1 MQKCHLNLQILGLD
15 SVQAGKMSTQGKI
28 GSILI
33 VDDETNQRDILN
45 NILKKE
51 GYFIADASGVREA
64 LDMLEK
70 SEFDLILTD
79 LKMQGKS
86 GLDLLEIVLA
96 NDPQQCVILMTA
108 HGSVDSAVE
117 AMKKGAFDYLEKP
130 LERDNLILTL
140 RRAFER
146 IALVRENRILQKRVE
161 AIQGIPNMLGEHP
174 KMREVFRVVGKI
186 AATTST
192 VLIVGESGTGKELIA
207 RAIHDGSQ
215 RRDKPFMPI
224 NCAAIPDTLIESE
237 LFGHEK
243 GSFTG
248 ANARE
253 IGIFEAAN
261 DGTVF
266 LDEIGEMN
274 VAMQAKLLR
283 AIQEKEI
290 RRVGGKINIPLDV
303 RIISAT
309 NKELEQEIKRGNFRE
324 DLFYRL
330 NVIRINLPP
339 LRERG
344 SDIKTLA
351 EFFVHKYSKTSGI
364 MVDGISR
371 TALKLLMNYTWP
383 GNVRQLESVI
393 ERSVLMTESN
403 FIEAEDLPA
412 EISATS
418 LVAGGI
424 PFELPPEGIA
434 FEELEKGLIIKAME
448 RADWVIGK
456 AAPLLGMSYKT
467 LQYRLEKFG
476 IERPDKLPKYQ

>member
-1 MQKCHLNLQILGLD
+1 
-15 SVQAGKMSTQGKI
+15 VAATQ

-33 VDDETNQRDILN
+33 VDDEKGQRDILTM
-45 NILKKE
+45 ILRKE
-51 GYFIADASGVREA
+51 GYDVADAPGVREA
-64 LDMLEK
+64 LEELGRR
-70 SEFDLILTD
+70 EFDLIMTD
-79 LKMQGKS
+79 LKMQGQS
-86 GLDLLEIVLA
+86 GLDLLEAVQA
-96 NDPQQCVILMTA
+96 ADPQQCVIIMTA
-108 HGSVDSAVE
+108 HGTVDSAVE

-146 IALVRENRILQKRVE
+146 IGLVRENRVLLKRVE
-161 AIQGIPNMLGEHP
+161 QIQTIPTILGEHT
-174 KMREVFRVVGKI
+174 KMREVFRIVSKI
-186 AATTST
+186 AATSST
-192 VLIVGESGTGKELIA
+192 VLIVGESGTGKELVA

-215 RRDKPFMPI
+215 RRDKPFMAI
-224 NCAAIPDTLIESE
+224 NCAAIPDSLMESE

-248 ANARE
+248 ANVRE

-261 DGTVF
+261 GGTVF

-283 AIQEKEI
+283 AIQEREI
-290 RRVGGKINIPLDV
+290 RRVGGKVNVPLDV
-303 RIISAT
+303 RILSAT

-344 SDIKTLA
+344 SDVKTLA
-351 EFFVHKYSKTSGI
+351 EFFIKKYSQSSGI
-364 MVDGISR
+364 AVEGISR
-371 TALKLLMNYTWP
+371 PALKLLMNYAWP

-393 ERSVLMTESN
+393 ERSVLMAESN
-403 FIEAEDLPA
+403 YIEPEDLPA
-412 EISATS
+412 EVTLTSALS
-418 LVAGGI
+418 GDI
-424 PFELPPEGIA
+424 PFDLPPEGIA
-434 FEELEKGLIIKAME
+434 FEELEKGLIVKAME

-467 LQYRLEKFG
+467 LQYRLDKFG
-476 IERPDKLPKYQ
+476 IVRPEKRLK

>member
-1 MQKCHLNLQILGLD
+1 MAASQ
-15 SVQAGKMSTQGKI
+15 

-33 VDDETNQRDILN
+33 VDDEKGQREILTV
-45 NILKKE
+45 ILKKE
-51 GYFIADASGVREA
+51 GYDVADVPGVREA
-64 LDMLEK
+64 LEQLGQR
-70 SEFDLILTD
+70 EFDLIMTD
-79 LKMQGKS
+79 LKMQGQS
-86 GLDLLEIVLA
+86 GLDLLEAVQA
-96 NDPQQCVILMTA
+96 ADPQQCVIIMTA
-108 HGSVDSAVE
+108 HGTVDSAVE

-146 IALVRENRILQKRVE
+146 IGLVRENRVLLKRVE
-161 AIQGIPNMLGEHP
+161 QIQTIPNILGEHP
-174 KMREVFRVVGKI
+174 KMREVFRIVSKI
-186 AATTST
+186 AATNST
-192 VLIVGESGTGKELIA
+192 VLIVGESGTGKELVA

-215 RRDKPFMPI
+215 RRDKPFMAI
-224 NCAAIPDTLIESE
+224 NCAAIPDSLMESE

-261 DGTVF
+261 GGTVF

-290 RRVGGKINIPLDV
+290 RRVGGKVNIPLDV
-303 RIISAT
+303 RILSAT

-344 SDIKTLA
+344 SDVKNLA
-351 EFFVHKYSKTSGI
+351 EFFVKKYSQASGI
-364 MVDGISR
+364 AVEGISR
-371 TALKLLMNYTWP
+371 AALKLLMNYAWP

-393 ERSVLMTESN
+393 ERSVLMAESN
-403 FIEAEDLPA
+403 YIEPEDLAA
-412 EISATS
+412 EVTITSALS
-418 LVAGGI
+418 GGI

-434 FEELEKGLIIKAME
+434 FEELEKGIIIKAME

-467 LQYRLEKFG
+467 LQYRLDKFG
-476 IERPDKLPKYQ
+476 IERPEKRLKST

>member
-1 MQKCHLNLQILGLD
+1 MAATL
-15 SVQAGKMSTQGKI
+15 

-33 VDDETNQRDILN
+33 VDDEKGQRDILTV
-45 NILKKE
+45 ILKKE
-51 GYFIADASGVREA
+51 GYDVADAPGVREA
-64 LDMLEK
+64 LEQLDRR
-70 SEFDLILTD
+70 EFDLIMTD
-79 LKMQGKS
+79 LKMQGQS
-86 GLDLLEIVLA
+86 GLDLLEAVQA
-96 NDPQQCVILMTA
+96 ADPQQCVIIMTA
-108 HGSVDSAVE
+108 HGTVDSAVE

-146 IALVRENRILQKRVE
+146 IGLVRENRVLLKRVE
-161 AIQGIPNMLGEHP
+161 QIQTIPNILGEHP
-174 KMREVFRVVGKI
+174 KMREVFRIVSKI
-186 AATTST
+186 AATNST
-192 VLIVGESGTGKELIA
+192 VLIVGESGTGKELVA

-215 RRDKPFMPI
+215 RRDKPFMAI
-224 NCAAIPDTLIESE
+224 NCAAIPDSLMESE

-248 ANARE
+248 ANVRE

-261 DGTVF
+261 GGTVF

-283 AIQEKEI
+283 AIQEREI
-290 RRVGGKINIPLDV
+290 RRVGGKVNVPLDV
-303 RIISAT
+303 RILSAT

-344 SDIKTLA
+344 SDVKNLA
-351 EFFVHKYSKTSGI
+351 EFFVKKYSQSSGI
-364 MVDGISR
+364 AVEGISR
-371 TALKLLMNYTWP
+371 PALKLLMNYAWP

-393 ERSVLMTESN
+393 ERSVLMAESN
-403 FIEAEDLPA
+403 YIEPEDLPA
-412 EISATS
+412 EVTLTSALS
-418 LVAGGI
+418 GGI

-434 FEELEKGLIIKAME
+434 FEELEKGIIIKAME

-467 LQYRLEKFG
+467 LQYRLDKFG
-476 IERPDKLPKYQ
+476 IVRPEKRLK

>member
-1 MQKCHLNLQILGLD
+1 
-15 SVQAGKMSTQGKI
+15 VAATQ

-33 VDDETNQRDILN
+33 VDDEKGQREILTV
-45 NILKKE
+45 ILKKE
-51 GYFIADASGVREA
+51 GYDVADVPGVREA
-64 LDMLEK
+64 LEQLG
-70 SEFDLILTD
+70 SREFDLIMTD
-79 LKMQGKS
+79 LKMQGQS
-86 GLDLLEIVLA
+86 GLDLLEAVQA
-96 NDPQQCVILMTA
+96 ADPQQCVIIMTA
-108 HGSVDSAVE
+108 HGTIDSAVE

-146 IALVRENRILQKRVE
+146 IGLVRENRVLLKRVE
-161 AIQGIPNMLGEHP
+161 QIQTIPNILGEHP
-174 KMREVFRVVGKI
+174 KMREVFRIVNKI
-186 AATTST
+186 AATNST
-192 VLIVGESGTGKELIA
+192 VLIVGESGTGKELVA

-215 RRDKPFMPI
+215 RRDKPFMAI
-224 NCAAIPDTLIESE
+224 NCAAIPDSLMESE

-261 DGTVF
+261 GGTVF

-290 RRVGGKINIPLDV
+290 RRVGGKVNIPLDV
-303 RIISAT
+303 RILSAT
-309 NKELEQEIKRGNFRE
+309 NKELEQEIRRGNFRE

-344 SDIKTLA
+344 SDVKNLA
-351 EFFVHKYSKTSGI
+351 EFFVRKYSQASGI
-364 MVDGISR
+364 PVEGISR
-371 TALKLLMNYTWP
+371 PALKLLMSYTWP

-393 ERSVLMTESN
+393 ERSVLMAESN
-403 FIEAEDLPA
+403 YIEPEDLPA
-412 EISATS
+412 EVTVTSA
-418 LVAGGI
+418 LAGGI
-424 PFELPPEGIA
+424 PFDLPPEGIA
-434 FEELEKGLIIKAME
+434 FEELEKGIIIKAME

-467 LQYRLEKFG
+467 LQYRLDKFG
-476 IERPDKLPKYQ
+476 IARPERRPK